1 MNCKQAIIVRSDLGM
16 GRGKM
21 AAQSA
26 HASVHALLEA
36 MRKAPEEA
44 EEWLATGGT
53 KITLKVNSEKELQ
66 EIFDAAKRKKLPCSL
81 IHDAGKTQI
90 PEGSATAV
98 AIGPAKESDVD
109 AITGKLK
116 LL

>member
-1 MNCKQAIIVRSDLGM
+1 MNFKQAIVVRSDLGM

-21 AAQSA
+21 AAQAS

-36 MRKAPEEA
+36 MRKAPEDA
-44 EEWLATGGT
+44 EMWLATGGT

-66 EIFDAAKRKKLPCSL
+66 EVFEKAKRKKLPCSL
-81 IHDAGKTQI
+81 IHDAGRTQI
-90 PEGSATAV
+90 PQGSATAV
-98 AIGPAKESDVD
+98 AIGPAKEKEVD
-109 AITGKLK
+109 EITGKLK